1 MKLYTENQKKNPK
14 TEDAALEMLTF
25 SPPLDSKVT
34 KFRSALRTLNWNADE
49 IAEKGFSLDNPA
61 YLAGGQIV
69 SAFTNIPLDRV
80 VKKYNNLDRAFEQE
94 TETWESI
101 ALVLGWSEWE
111 IMGPPAKTPKTVI
124 KTKKSSRSSKR
135 KKSSKRKPK

>member
-80 VKKYNNLDRAFEQE
+80 IKKYNNLDRAFEQE

-111 IMGPPAKTPKTVI
+111 IMGPPASKK
-124 KTKKSSRSSKR
+124 KTKNKSKKR
-135 KKSSKRKPK
+135 KRKF